1 MILIITLLFFKILRN
16 ESVSYDPEEILSRS
30 IQKEKSNDHAQKAG
44 VSDPRRQDGPDR
56 FRSRS
61 SFSDRFLS
69 CFKSFILLL
78 FKN

>member
-1 MILIITLLFFKILRN
+1 MILIITLLFLKILRN

-44 VSDPRRQDGPDR
+44 VSDQRRQDGPDR

-69 CFKSFILLL
+69 CLKSFIL
-78 FKN
+78 